1 MAPFTRLLSLAA
13 MGLVLSPL
21 FVSAQSIECSQTV
34 LRHIGAENSEDLEE
48 EGEVAYQRSEQR
60 RPWYYH
66 HQDYSD
72 LDPREEVDYALD
84 DETEWPSH
92 REDFSDYLMRDKHRD
107 W

>member
-1 MAPFTRLLSLAA
+1 MKILTRLLSLAA
-13 MGLVLSPL
+13 MSLILSPSL
-21 FVSAQSIECSQTV
+21 ISAENIQCPQTV
-34 LRHIGAENSEDLEE
+34 LRHIGAEESEE
-48 EGEVAYQRSEQR
+48 EGEVAYQKSEQR

-84 DETEWPSH
+84 DETEWPSQ